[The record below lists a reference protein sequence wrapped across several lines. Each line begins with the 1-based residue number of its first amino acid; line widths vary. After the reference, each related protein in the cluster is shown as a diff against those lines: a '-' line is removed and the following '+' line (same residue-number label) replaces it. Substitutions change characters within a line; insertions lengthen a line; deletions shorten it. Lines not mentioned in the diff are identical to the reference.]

1 MIKLRNPFKQKIPK
15 QRESKLRRRRINENK
30 IILKEMKR
38 KGKSQR
44 KAKENRLKNNKNIKR
59 I

>member
-44 KAKENRLKNNKNIKR
+44 KAKKNRLKNNKNIKR